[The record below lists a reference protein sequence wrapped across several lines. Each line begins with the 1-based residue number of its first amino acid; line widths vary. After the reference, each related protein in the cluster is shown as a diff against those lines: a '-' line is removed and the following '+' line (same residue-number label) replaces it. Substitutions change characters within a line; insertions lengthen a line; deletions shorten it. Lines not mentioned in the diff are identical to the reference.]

1 MIVLGLDPG
10 TLKMGWALVESGY
23 STDALAANGSGKGI
37 RRLRSGVLKAKA
49 SSRMEQRLSAISSAL
64 QDIVTV
70 MADADTPINAV
81 AVEGGF
87 FGRDAQSGLKIG
99 MARAIAYILA
109 GDFDVPLKEYAN
121 NTVKKAIA
129 QRGNAEKA
137 DVMRAVNEL
146 FPGPPETRIV
156 DEDESDALAVAV
168 THLNTVEGVTMM
180 ERLAARG
187 PA

>member
-10 TLKMGWALVESGY
+10 TLKMGWALVESGIQ
-23 STDALAANGSGKGI
+23 GKGV
-37 RRLRSGVLKAKA
+37 RRLRSGTLAPLRKLSLA
-49 SSRMEQRLSAISSAL
+49 QRLSAMSSAL
-64 QDIVTV
+64 HGIATV
-70 MADADTPINAV
+70 MVDAGTPINAV

-137 DVMRAVNEL
+137 DVMRVVNEL
-146 FPGPPETRIV
+146 FPGPPETRV
-156 DEDESDALAVAV
+156 VEEDEADAIAVAV

-180 ERLAARG
+180 ERLAARE
-187 PA
+187 AA